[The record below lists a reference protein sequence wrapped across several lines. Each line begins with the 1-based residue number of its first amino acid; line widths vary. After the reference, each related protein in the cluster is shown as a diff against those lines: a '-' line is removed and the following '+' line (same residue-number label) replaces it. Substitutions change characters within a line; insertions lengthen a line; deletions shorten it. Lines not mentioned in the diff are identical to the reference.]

1 MDETITTLCERLRVL
16 LEKNPAS
23 SHRRILV
30 AFAGTPGSGKTTIS
44 AALTKIWNAKCTPN
58 SSITVLPMDGF
69 HYPKSTLRTF
79 QDPECAFR
87 RRGAPF
93 TFDGEAFVELVKA
106 LRENPVT
113 EVNDPAQS
121 FHAPSFDHAVK
132 DPIEND
138 IYIPSSQ
145 RIVILEGN
153 YLLLNEHPWDK
164 IQHLV
169 DESWFVSISRETAMD
184 RLVKRHLEAGIE
196 TTTEAAAL
204 RAEEND
210 LPNADHINENM
221 ICPSFIIES
230 SNS

>member
-16 LEKNPAS
+16 LKKNPAS
-23 SHRRILV
+23 SRQRILV

-44 AALTKIWNAKCTPN
+44 AALTKVWNAKAAPN
-58 SSITVLPMDGF
+58 ASITVLPMDGF
-69 HYPKSTLRTF
+69 HYPKSILPTL
-79 QDPECAFR
+79 QNPECALR

-93 TFDGEAFVELVKA
+93 TFDAEAFIELVKA

-113 EVNDPAQS
+113 EMDNPAQS
-121 FHAPSFDHAVK
+121 FHAPSFDHAIK
-132 DPIEND
+132 DPIESD

-153 YLLLNEHPWDK
+153 YLLLNEHPWDQ

-169 DESWFVSISRETAMD
+169 DESWFVSISRETAKD

-210 LPNADHINENM
+210 LRNADHINENM
-221 ICPSFIIES
+221 ICPSFIIEGS
-230 SNS
+230 DL

>member
-1 MDETITTLCERLRVL
+1 M
-16 LEKNPAS
+16 
-23 SHRRILV
+23 
-30 AFAGTPGSGKTTIS
+30 
-44 AALTKIWNAKCTPN
+44 
-58 SSITVLPMDGF
+58 
-69 HYPKSTLRTF
+69 
-79 QDPECAFR
+79 
-87 RRGAPF
+87 
-93 TFDGEAFVELVKA
+93 ELVKA

-113 EVNDPAQS
+113 EVDDPAQS

-153 YLLLNEHPWDK
+153 YLLLNEHPWDQ

-169 DESWFVSISRETAMD
+169 DESSVSPFFSPRSQPTDLGHANTICSWFVSISRETAMD

-230 SNS
+230 SNL

>member
-1 MDETITTLCERLRVL
+1 MDETITTLCERLKVL

-23 SHRRILV
+23 SRRRILV

-44 AALTKIWNAKCTPN
+44 AALTKVWNEELPSNA
-58 SSITVLPMDGF
+58 SITVLPMDGF
-69 HYPKSTLRTF
+69 HYPKSVLSTL
-79 QDPECAFR
+79 QNPKCAFR

-93 TFDGEAFVELVKA
+93 TFDAEAFVKLVKA
-106 LRENPVT
+106 LRESSVT
-113 EVNDPAQS
+113 EVDDPSQS

-153 YLLLNEHPWDK
+153 YLLLNEHPWDQV
-164 IQHLV
+164 QHLV
-169 DESWFVSISRETAMD
+169 DESWFVSISRETAKN
-184 RLVKRHLEAGIE
+184 RLVKRHLQAGIE

-210 LPNADHINENM
+210 LRNGDHIKENM
-221 ICPSFIIES
+221 VCPNFIIES
-230 SNS
+230 SDV

>member
-1 MDETITTLCERLRVL
+1 
-16 LEKNPAS
+16 
-23 SHRRILV
+23 
-30 AFAGTPGSGKTTIS
+30 
-44 AALTKIWNAKCTPN
+44 
-58 SSITVLPMDGF
+58 MDGF
-69 HYPKSTLRTF
+69 HYPKSTLSTF

-93 TFDGEAFVELVKA
+93 TFDGEAFVELVKD
-106 LRENPVT
+106 LRETPVR
-113 EVNDPAQS
+113 EDDDPAQS

-153 YLLLNEHPWDK
+153 YLLLNEHPWNQ

-169 DESWFVSISRETAMD
+169 DESWFVSISRETAKD

-210 LPNADHINENM
+210 LPNADHINGNM

-230 SNS
+230 SNL

>member
-1 MDETITTLCERLRVL
+1 M
-16 LEKNPAS
+16 
-23 SHRRILV
+23 
-30 AFAGTPGSGKTTIS
+30 
-44 AALTKIWNAKCTPN
+44 
-58 SSITVLPMDGF
+58 
-69 HYPKSTLRTF
+69 
-79 QDPECAFR
+79 
-87 RRGAPF
+87 
-93 TFDGEAFVELVKA
+93 KA

-113 EVNDPAQS
+113 EVDDPAQS

-153 YLLLNEHPWDK
+153 YLLLNEHPWDQ

-169 DESWFVSISRETAMD
+169 DESSVSPFFSPRSQPTDLSHANTICSWFVSISRETAMD

-196 TTTEAAAL
+196 ITTEAAAL

-230 SNS
+230 SNL

>member
-1 MDETITTLCERLRVL
+1 MDETITALCERLKDL
-16 LEKNPAS
+16 LEKNSAS
-23 SHRRILV
+23 SRRRILV

-44 AALTKIWNAKCTPN
+44 AALTKIWNAQCNPN
-58 SSITVLPMDGF
+58 ASITVLPMDGF
-69 HYPKSTLRTF
+69 HYPKSILPKL
-79 QDPECAFR
+79 QNSECAFK

-93 TFDGEAFVELVKA
+93 TFDAEAFVELVKA
-106 LRENPVT
+106 LRKTPVT
-113 EVNDPAQS
+113 EVDDPVQS
-121 FHAPSFDHAVK
+121 FHAPSFDHAIK

-153 YLLLNEHPWDK
+153 YLLLNENPWDQ

-169 DESWFVSISRETAMD
+169 DESWFVSISRETAKD
-184 RLVKRHLEAGIE
+184 RLVKRHLQAGIE

-210 LPNADHINENM
+210 LKNGDYIKENM
-221 ICPSFIIES
+221 ISPSFIIES
-230 SNS
+230 SDV